1 MTKTGMTIAMG
12 SDHRGFE
19 VIDALRD
26 HLAARGM
33 NIVLAPRPTDTDTK
47 IDYPDPAA
55 AVASSVRDGAAA
67 RGILVCGSGIGV
79 SIAANK
85 ISGVRAALVHDAHG
99 AEMSR
104 RHNDANVLCMGTEV
118 VDAATMT
125 GLIDLWLDTEFDG
138 GRHAGRVD
146 KIRGLESTADSS
158 T

>member
-1 MTKTGMTIAMG
+1 MTTTGMTIAMG

-26 HLAARGM
+26 HLIARGM
-33 NIVLAPRPTDTDTK
+33 NVVLAPRPGDADAK
-47 IDYPDPAA
+47 VDYPDPAA
-55 AVASSVRDGAAA
+55 AVASSVRDGSAVP
-67 RGILVCGSGIGV
+67 GILVCGSGIGV

-118 VDAATMT
+118 LDSAAMT
-125 GLIDLWLDTEFDG
+125 GLIDLWLETEFDG

-146 KIRGLESTADSS
+146 KIRGLESTADS
-158 T
+158 TT